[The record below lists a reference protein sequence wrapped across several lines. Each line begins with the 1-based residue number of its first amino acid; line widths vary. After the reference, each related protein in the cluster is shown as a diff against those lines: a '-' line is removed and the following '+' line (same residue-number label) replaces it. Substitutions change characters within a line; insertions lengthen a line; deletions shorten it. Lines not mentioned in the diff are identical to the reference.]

1 MIFKDNN
8 QQKVNFI
15 KSILFI
21 FDLFLDFFNQKKK
34 LRFSNPNFFLK
45 TVFYISYLLT
55 LLRKGTAFSLV
66 ILVTPCM
73 YGTNTS
79 GIVTEP
85 SAF

>member
-15 KSILFI
+15 KSILFV

-34 LRFSNPNFFLK
+34 LRFSTPNFFSEK
-45 TVFYISYLLT
+45 YSSYLLT